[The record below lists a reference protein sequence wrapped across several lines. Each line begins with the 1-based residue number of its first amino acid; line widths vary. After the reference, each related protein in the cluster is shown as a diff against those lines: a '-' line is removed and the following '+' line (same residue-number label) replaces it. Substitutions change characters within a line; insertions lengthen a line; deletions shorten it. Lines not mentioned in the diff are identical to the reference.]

1 MNKMDDKTNVWE
13 GLSDS
18 QIEAINYKILNPTA
32 SYDEISTELDI
43 SKGALKSWRLNQLVA
58 KVKADTTKS
67 ILDYTERAAVDAI
80 RVLKHQ
86 MDSKDE
92 NIAHKA
98 AKEMLDRFMGK
109 TTQKQES
116 DNIHD
121 ITFRVTYGDDDDNG

>member
-1 MNKMDDKTNVWE
+1 MDDKVNIWE

-32 SYDEISTELDI
+32 SYDEIAEELDI

-58 KVKADTTKS
+58 KVKANTTQS
-67 ILDYTERAAVDAI
+67 ILDFAERASVDAI
-80 RVLKHQ
+80 RVLKRQ
-86 MDSKDE
+86 MDSDDE

-109 TTQKQES
+109 TTQRSEV
-116 DNIHD
+116 DNSGELTVNIRRKPPD
-121 ITFRVTYGDDDDNG
+121 RD